1 MDKPFIYR
9 HWNDPDLAFEELGKD
24 NALETYRTLVEPSY
38 ADESG
43 YKQPEWEWRK
53 RYVMYRDR
61 YRCLNCGKRK
71 FEGELVVHHTEHLS
85 WKLPSPN
92 RLEKLKTLCRWCH
105 KKEHPDKFMRC

>member
-9 HWNDPDLAFEELGKD
+9 HWNDPDLAFEELGED

-53 RYVMYRDR
+53 R
-61 YRCLNCGKRK
+61 
-71 FEGELVVHHTEHLS
+71 
-85 WKLPSPN
+85 
-92 RLEKLKTLCRWCH
+92 
-105 KKEHPDKFMRC
+105 